1 ISSHQT
7 ADREEA
13 GVNNVLTA
21 EEKIMAELGYKQEM
35 NKSLSTLSNFA
46 VAFGCCSIL
55 SGLTP
60 LWGDAMLSGGSI
72 AIIEGFLLV
81 AVFTFC
87 VALSL
92 AEICSAFPVTG
103 GLYVWVSKLAPTE
116 YVPIACYITGWCNWI
131 GLVIAITSTDLGL
144 AQFLASVISISNPD
158 YNADIYWQYG
168 IFLVIVFIHGL
179 INSVNIKY
187 NGMFNQVS
195 LFWHLIGTVM
205 IVIVGLVLTPNKPSG
220 NWVFTHFENH
230 SGFSSDGYAFLLG
243 LLQSQYTLSGFDSAA
258 QMSEETKDAA
268 RNAPKG
274 ILYAVGTAG
283 IFGLMFLLGVNFCVQ
298 DYQAQVVDS
307 IITPQM
313 TKVFLDGVGYKWT
326 IVFTVIIMGA
336 MFFCGSALLLGSSRL
351 VYAFSRDN
359 AMPFSSY
366 LCRVNKK
373 TKTPI
378 YAVWGN
384 VIFAA
389 VIGILYILN
398 ETAFNAI
405 VSVNTIASSLAYL
418 VPIALRLTVGRKKF
432 VRGPFHLGPFSQVI
446 NTVSC
451 CWIIFTSCLFICPT
465 EAPITADNMNYA
477 CVPLVAVLGGS
488 ILFYQFRAK
497 KYFTGPGKSLEPDPY
512 LDENVSFDS
521 SGTDDSTAKKNVVVV
536 EEISKNTEQ
545 R

>member
-1 ISSHQT
+1 MSVDSISSHQT

-13 GVNNVLTA
+13 GVKNVLTA
-21 EEKIMAELGYKQEM
+21 EEKIMAELGYKQ
-35 NKSLSTLSNFA
+35 
-46 VAFGCCSIL
+46 
-55 SGLTP
+55 

-103 GLYVWVSKLAPTE
+103 GLYVWVSKLAPAE
-116 YVPIACYITGWCNWI
+116 YVPIACYITGWF
-131 GLVIAITSTDLGL
+131 AITSTDLGL

-195 LFWHLIGTVM
+195 LFWHLIGTLM

-283 IFGLMFLLGVNFCVQ
+283 IFGLVFLLGVNFCVQ

-446 NTVSC
+446 NVVSC
-451 CWIIFTSCLFICPT
+451 CWIIFTSCLFVCPT
-465 EAPITADNMNYA
+465 AAPITADNMNYA

-497 KYFTGPGKSLEPDPY
+497 KYFNGPGKSLEPDPY

-521 SGTDDSTAKKNVVVV
+521 SETDDSTAKKNVVVV